1 MKMSINM
8 LPSCSDDVRSSLDLL
23 DGVIGEFD
31 EGLTSS
37 AESEANHGRGRA
49 RGGEDRVRPELRS
62 SHASINEQI
71 DDIFSQLTEEIYL
84 DDKKAK
90 ENKIR
95 LSRSPTRN
103 RFDPLPPPP
112 VSSGLQPP
120 HSGSSSSTHPPP
132 IDRKKKPEPGTKHSS
147 GGKYGP
153 GGGGGARAGGGGG
166 QRMGDT
172 KTLTNEK
179 PRSKVSGVKTDRHNF
194 SLPHDKVKSGN
205 GEVILYEDHV
215 ISNTMEKVVADV
227 HKTADYSKRSHAPPP
242 MPEKQKIHLKNSSID
257 RNKETSKSF
266 VQRQKNMSSQEAAV
280 IQELKAKVSDKQG
293 KISKFDNSR
302 QHQSNQ
308 RTRSNL
314 RDKEGNLRPGKRS
327 QVQGGPRLSSPQ
339 SGSSQKSNPY
349 VSMTDKTH
357 AGAAERKINHNRDDY
372 RRSRSMG
379 PLEDKSYLRQRSRSR
394 GFHDPSPDRSSS
406 RPARHLNSADRTRS
420 KSRGGGG
427 RHESFNSGSR
437 GGERGR
443 APARSRHS
451 MASPPTPAEA
461 EETIAALLPRW
472 VTITYLLLVS
482 VSIVKAS
489 MLDHHLKK
497 LKSPMSAL
505 SIRSH
510 VPPLYLNLIKMY
522 CVHSLQRITSHD
534 MRDSMVQ
541 VSQLCHSFPATV
553 VNMET
558 LTLNLSCQVSP
569 WTTPREA
576 EKHD

>member
-1 MKMSINM
+1 MNETNHLLCCVNINECVKMSINM
-8 LPSCSDDVRSSLDLL
+8 IPSCSDDVRSSLDLL

-120 HSGSSSSTHPPP
+120 HSASSSSTHPPP
-132 IDRKKKPEPGTKHSS
+132 IDRKKKPDSGTKHSS

-153 GGGGGARAGGGGG
+153 GGGARAGAGGG

-194 SLPHDKVKSGN
+194 SLPHDKIKSGN

-327 QVQGGPRLSSPQ
+327 QVQGDPRLSSPQ

-349 VSMTDKTH
+349 VSMTDKAH

-472 VTITYLLLVS
+472 VTRTYIFVVS
-482 VSIVKAS
+482 VSIYINLSMIKAS
-489 MLDHHLKK
+489 RASHTLYFCYNGILKK
-497 LKSPMSAL
+497 PKSPMSAL
-505 SIRSH
+505 SIGSH

-522 CVHSLQRITSHD
+522 CLQRITSHD
-534 MRDSMVQ
+534 MVDSMVH
-541 VSQLCHSFPATV
+541 VSQL
-553 VNMET
+553 
-558 LTLNLSCQVSP
+558 LSC
-569 WTTPREA
+569 
-576 EKHD
+576 H